1 MVDGL
6 GNSVD
11 IKIFYGVIYDY
22 GILLNLVCL
31 LCFFFFLM
39 DLLFK
44 IYMYM
49 DWWVVVV
56 IVFDVDI
63 GDGLLMWK
71 LFYNVGGKFVVG
83 DG

>member
-1 MVDGL
+1 
-6 GNSVD
+6 
-11 IKIFYGVIYDY
+11 
-22 GILLNLVCL
+22 
-31 LCFFFFLM
+31 
-39 DLLFK
+39 
-44 IYMYM
+44 MYM